1 MHHFVLTNDLAQ
13 VISENP
19 LLLMDSQLVFW
30 YLYIVQLHIV
40 LNLILCSDIAKNIV
54 IRFSF

>member
-40 LNLILCSDIAKNIV
+40 LNLILCSDITKNIV